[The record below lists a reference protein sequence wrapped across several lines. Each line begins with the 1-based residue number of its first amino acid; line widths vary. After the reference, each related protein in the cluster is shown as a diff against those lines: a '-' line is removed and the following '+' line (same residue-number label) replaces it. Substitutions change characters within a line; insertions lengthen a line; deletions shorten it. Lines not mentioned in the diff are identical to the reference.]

1 MTVTMARTHRTR
13 WTAEERAREDRAHA
27 VRLQRD
33 KEKTPEERLE
43 ETLRVSRL
51 IAELRQGAAGDVPG
65 R

>member
-13 WTAEERAREDRAHA
+13 WTGEERAREDRAHA
-27 VRLQRD
+27 IRLRRD

-43 ETLRVSRL
+43 KTVRVSRL
-51 IAELRQGAAGDVPG
+51 IAELRQGVADDVPG